1 MVTQFGWQR
10 LPVHIRPCLVEHE
23 LDMVN
28 MMKVVMVMITIN
40 EMKFLVTARSEM
52 GMKMKMI
59 VSPSCPRW
67 GPGRIRAGTFSRGW
81 GGGSSLAR
89 TPSPPLLAPCI

>member
-40 EMKFLVTARSEM
+40 EMKFLV
-52 GMKMKMI
+52 
-59 VSPSCPRW
+59 
-67 GPGRIRAGTFSRGW
+67 
-81 GGGSSLAR
+81 
-89 TPSPPLLAPCI
+89 PCMPDRRNGIPNTR